1 MPPDTVAAVIAA
13 AEETWGLAD
22 DCEITLEANPNSVE
36 VANFAAL
43 ARAGVNR
50 VSIGVQSFDPQ
61 ILEFLG
67 RAHSGDEAR
76 MAIAAAQMHFPRVS
90 FDRSEERRVGKE
102 CVSTCRYRWSPY
114 H

>member
-22 DCEITLEANPNSVE
+22 DCEITLAANPNSVE

-76 MAIAAAQMHFPRVS
+76 MAIAAAQMHFPRLR
-90 FDRSEERRVGKE
+90 FDLHYERPRSDETTFE
-102 CVSTCRYRWSPY
+102 
-114 H
+114 

>member
-1 MPPDTVAAVIAA
+1 MPDHQDLHVRTPFFPARRSSDLTVAAVIAA

-76 MAIAAAQMHFPRVS
+76 MATIGRAHV
-90 FDRSEERRVGKE
+90 
-102 CVSTCRYRWSPY
+102 
-114 H
+114 